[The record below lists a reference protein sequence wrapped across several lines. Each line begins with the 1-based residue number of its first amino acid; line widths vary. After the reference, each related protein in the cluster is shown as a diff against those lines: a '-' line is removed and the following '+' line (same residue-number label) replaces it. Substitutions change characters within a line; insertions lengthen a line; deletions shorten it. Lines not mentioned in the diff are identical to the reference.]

1 MRRGRGVKLT
11 INKYTMKEEKCPPKC
26 TCVPHHEGT
35 VITIKTP
42 HGCCTVSSNSVDMM
56 LHEVL
61 DELVVP
67 AIEGVGYVIKPGQLD
82 VFYREE

>member
-1 MRRGRGVKLT
+1 MGP
-11 INKYTMKEEKCPPKC
+11 Y
-26 TCVPHHEGT
+26 
-35 VITIKTP
+35 KT
-42 HGCCTVSSNSVDMM
+42 CTVSSDEVDMM

-67 AIEGVGYVIKPGQLD
+67 AIEGVGYVVKPGHID

>member
-11 INKYTMKEEKCPPKC
+11 INKYTMKEEKCPQKC
-26 TCVPHHEGT
+26 ACVPHHEGM

-42 HGCCTVSSNSVDMM
+42 HGSCTVSSNSADMM

-61 DELVVP
+61 EDLVVP
-67 AIEGVGYVIKPGQLD
+67 AIEGVGYVIKPGHID

>member
-1 MRRGRGVKLT
+1 MNEDTCQNCNCNLNQGYVLT
-11 INKYTMKEEKCPPKC
+11 F
-26 TCVPHHEGT
+26 
-35 VITIKTP
+35 KTP
-42 HGCCTVSSNSVDMM
+42 NKTCTVALDDVDMM

-67 AIEGVGYVIKPGQLD
+67 AIEGVGYVVKPGHID

>member
-1 MRRGRGVKLT
+1 MNEETCPNCHQRYVLT
-11 INKYTMKEEKCPPKC
+11 F
-26 TCVPHHEGT
+26 
-35 VITIKTP
+35 KTP
-42 HGCCTVSSNSVDMM
+42 YKTCTISSDEVDMM

-67 AIEGVGYVIKPGQLD
+67 AIEGVGYVVKPGHID

>member
-1 MRRGRGVKLT
+1 MNEETCPIFKQRYT
-11 INKYTMKEEKCPPKC
+11 ITF
-26 TCVPHHEGT
+26 
-35 VITIKTP
+35 KTP
-42 HGCCTVSSNSVDMM
+42 YKTCTISSDEVDMM

-67 AIEGVGYVIKPGQLD
+67 AIEGVGYVVKPGHID

>member
-1 MRRGRGVKLT
+1 LIIHERRSLS
-11 INKYTMKEEKCPPKC
+11 
-26 TCVPHHEGT
+26 
-35 VITIKTP
+35 KTP
-42 HGCCTVSSNSVDMM
+42 YKTCTISSDEVDMM

-67 AIEGVGYVIKPGQLD
+67 AIEGVGYVVKPGHID

>member
-1 MRRGRGVKLT
+1 M
-11 INKYTMKEEKCPPKC
+11 NEE
-26 TCVPHHEGT
+26 TCHNCHQRYML
-35 VITIKTP
+35 IFKTP
-42 HGCCTVSSNSVDMM
+42 YKTCTISSDEVDMM

-67 AIEGVGYVIKPGQLD
+67 AIEGVGYVVKPGHID